1 MMLKLN
7 SQNCKAFNLN
17 FKSVEIGDF
26 LKNWLIIIF
35 DSNNLFN
42 WWMDYDGENIKINE
56 FENQILIL
64 INVQNRQFRKNFIF
78 SKKPSYFIKLK
89 NYNKINIW
97 R

>member
-1 MMLKLN
+1 
-7 SQNCKAFNLN
+7 
-17 FKSVEIGDF
+17 
-26 LKNWLIIIF
+26 
-35 DSNNLFN
+35 
-42 WWMDYDGENIKINE
+42 MDYDGENIKINE